1 MTVNVYAG
9 PGTSAYASTLY
20 TATVNGATSYV
31 YGLSRTSVLPTTA
44 WAQNS
49 TVEMSWLKFTANET
63 TTVAI
68 TRIAGAITSATV
80 YPRNVATQS
89 IVGGVLVLSMPTNT
103 RLRVEV
109 NGDRANVIHVFSDPL
124 PRTIGTVT
132 DWTVVSARV
141 ISSINTGTN
150 VITCGSAHGW
160 SAGQRLLIQT
170 TGTLPTVSGVALSS
184 NEAVYVLSP
193 SGADLKIAR
202 TAGGTEIDLTGSGS
216 GTITLK
222 PADWTTGALY
232 FGTGVHTI
240 TRGFKLSAGTRVYID
255 ANAVVIGCFDW
266 RGIAGAVTIEG
277 PGTLLGDFATSETVQ
292 ALSGGFAEKITYAMF
307 LGYDGVNFSY
317 NTEVQGITI
326 ARAPFYCDFV
336 AVNRY
341 RNVQLIAPW
350 FYECNGLQVCSKSG
364 SEPTSSIIDCFS
376 FSGDDNLTLGEQV
389 TGFNVTVSGCFLCT
403 GANSNIHLNYWSQ
416 PDYGYGATFDEIDF
430 LHIGPADVAGNATYP
445 VYGGMTHIKAWSDG
459 YVGEEQYG
467 RFNCTFTNLR
477 FWGPHASRWLM
488 LANRDY
494 PYDDYDDAQTRD
506 QRGQIARFVFDGVT
520 IEEEPGQIAV
530 ITGNDWLNTPHDI
543 TFTGLEIEGVPVG
556 PANAAD
562 FFTWNVYPYHI
573 IFEGRAVVTA
583 ETICN
588 QALAAVSAKS
598 RITSISP
605 PDSGSVEAEQCSRY
619 YNECIETLL
628 EMHEWAFA
636 TKRVELTEAG
646 DTDTTSWLFRY
657 VVPADLCRAIAVL
670 PEGVTHDRISSG
682 GVRAPVEFVREL
694 DADGVLRIYTNEE
707 NATLRY
713 TAFVTNPNAWSPLF
727 RQALVA
733 LLASKIAGP
742 LWRGAEGEAVKQ
754 RCLRDVEVYLAR
766 AKVSDANQQ
775 KVRPEPQIASYMQ
788 NRRGGRTT
796 S

>member
-520 IEEEPGQIAV
+520 IEEEPGQLAV
-530 ITGNDWLNTPHDI
+530 ITGLDWLNTPHSVA
-543 TFTGLEIEGVPVG
+543 FRGVTIGGEPLL
-556 PANAAD
+556 ASNFAD
-562 FFTWNVYPYHI
+562 YFTWNAFPY
-573 IFEGRAVVTA
+573 FLTVEGQTVVTA
-583 ETICN
+583 VEICN
-588 QALAAVSAKS
+588 RALGLIGESPFV
-598 RITSISP
+598 TSIAP
-605 PDSGSVEAEQCSRY
+605 PDDTRAAKLCAKYFAAAFEEVTQG
-619 YNECIETLL
+619 
-628 EMHEWAFA
+628 HEWAWA
-636 TKRVELTEAG
+636 TKRAALVEVASAGNDTWQYCYQIPAGMLQALEVVPKGAPDGYRDAKGERIKFRVELGTQ
-646 DTDTTSWLFRY
+646 TVKRVWTNL
-657 VVPADLCRAIAVL
+657 ADAW
-670 PEGVTHDRISSG
+670 
-682 GVRAPVEFVREL
+682 
-694 DADGVLRIYTNEE
+694 
-707 NATLRY
+707 LRY
-713 TAFVTNPNAWSPLF
+713 TVYVTDVNQLDPFA
-727 RQALVA
+727 QEALVMNLAGKLAAA
-733 LLASKIAGP
+733 LMQGK
-742 LWRGAEGEAVKQ
+742 EGQSAMQ
-754 RCLRDVEVYLAR
+754 QYLQMAQYHIGRAR
-766 AKVSDANQQ
+766 ANDGNQRILTPESKVSWLG
-775 KVRPEPQIASYMQ
+775 E
-788 NRRGGRTT
+788 GRE
-796 S
+796 

>member
-1 MTVNVYAG
+1 MTVNVYSG
-9 PGTSAYASTLY
+9 PGTSAYASSKF
-20 TATVNGATSYV
+20 TATVNGSASYV

-49 TVEMSWLKFTANET
+49 TVEMSWVKFTANET
-63 TTVAI
+63 ATVSI
-68 TRIAGAITSATV
+68 TRIAGAITSAVV
-80 YPRNVATQS
+80 YPKNVATQL
-89 IVGGVLVLSMPTNT
+89 IAGGVLYLTVPTNK

-109 NGDRANVIHVFSDPL
+109 NGDRAHVLHVFSEPL

-132 DWTVVSARV
+132 DWTAVSARA

-150 VITCGSAHGW
+150 VITCGASHGW

-170 TGTLPTVSGVALSS
+170 TGTLPSVSGVALSS

-193 SGADLKIAR
+193 SGADLKISR

-317 NTEVQGITI
+317 DTEVQGITI

-467 RFNCTFTNLR
+467 RFNLTFTNLR

-494 PYDDYDDAQTRD
+494 PYDDYDDAQTRN
-506 QRGQIARFVFDGVT
+506 QRGQIADFVFDGVT
-520 IEEEPGQIAV
+520 IEEEPGQLAV

-543 TFTGLEIEGVPVG
+543 SFRGVSIGNVLMT
-556 PANAAD
+556 PANFGD
-562 FFTWNVYPYHI
+562 YFTTNAYPFR
-573 IFEGRAVVTA
+573 IFVGGKPVTSAVD
-583 ETICN
+583 ICN
-588 QALAAVSAKS
+588 RALDLIGHAR
-598 RITSISP
+598 RITSIGTPYEST
-605 PDSGSVEAEQCSRY
+605 EAEVCAQHYDQCRT
-619 YNECIETLL
+619 EVL
-628 EMHEWAFA
+628 EAHQWNFA
-636 TKRVELTEAG
+636 TVKRE
-646 DTDTTSWLFRY
+646 
-657 VVPADLCRAIAVL
+657 
-670 PEGVTHDRISSG
+670 
-682 GVRAPVEFVREL
+682 
-694 DADGVLRIYTNEE
+694 
-707 NATLRY
+707 
-713 TAFVTNPNAWSPLF
+713 
-727 RQALVA
+727 LVA
-733 LLASKIAGP
+733 LDESDDPAFVFAYEMPDEVLEVLAVQHADATADGFAADVAVPQDFKIHADENDVVRIYSD
-742 LWRGAEGEAVKQ
+742 LMMRGAGSPNTS
-754 RCLRDVEVYLAR
+754 RTPT
-766 AKVSDANQQ
+766 SF
-775 KVRPEPQIASYMQ
+775 
-788 NRRGGRTT
+788 RR
-796 S
+796 SS